1 MLLFNANF
9 LPLCCGSFCLSFWL
23 FFFFFLIFFFF
34 FLFFFPLLKTLL
46 PFPLPSLFFFFFNFL
61 FLLSLSAS
69 LSEYPSSISSP
80 FPDLIQVQTLNE
92 QEWERMQQAN
102 VLANV
107 AQAFESDMDA
117 SDLEEDRETIFSS
130 VDLLSPG
137 GQADAQTLALMLQE
151 QLDAINNEIRYQQ
164 LHGAPKPYLFKAT
177 TVDYF
182 YCPVIYFNVFS
193 NDQLVVWSVKCK
205 TMLKNVDK
213 CSDEILKSVVLSTTW
228 RYLVYFHRKNTK
240 SCNQRI

>member
-1 MLLFNANF
+1 
-9 LPLCCGSFCLSFWL
+9 
-23 FFFFFLIFFFF
+23 
-34 FLFFFPLLKTLL
+34 
-46 PFPLPSLFFFFFNFL
+46 
-61 FLLSLSAS
+61 
-69 LSEYPSSISSP
+69 
-80 FPDLIQVQTLNE
+80 
-92 QEWERMQQAN
+92 MQQAN

-213 CSDEILKSVVLSTTW
+213 CSDEILKSVVLSTT
-228 RYLVYFHRKNTK
+228 
-240 SCNQRI
+240 

>member
-1 MLLFNANF
+1 MLKYQANF
-9 LPLCCGSFCLSFWL
+9 LPLCCCSFYLSFCRFIL
-23 FFFFFLIFFFF
+23 FFNI
-34 FLFFFPLLKTLL
+34 
-46 PFPLPSLFFFFFNFL
+46 L

-69 LSEYPSSISSP
+69 PSEYPSSISSP
-80 FPDLIQVQTLNE
+80 FADLIQVQTLNE

-164 LHGAPKPYLFKAT
+164 LHGTPKPYLFKAST
-177 TVDYF
+177 IDYF
-182 YCPVIYFNVFS
+182 YCLVIYCNIF
-193 NDQLVVWSVKCK
+193 QLIVVVWSVKCQK
-205 TMLKNVDK
+205 MVKNVDK
-213 CSDEILKSVVLSTTW
+213 CSGEILKCLVLSTTW
-228 RYLVYFHRKNTK
+228 RYLVYFHRKNT
-240 SCNQRI
+240 

>member
-1 MLLFNANF
+1 MKGVSAYCEKWSIVKLQRWSFSLSRKVILFYFWVVFFVTHYLYCVHFSFLYLFQSVWVLSDDFLSSFLSVCFRFGHQRHVSQCVGGNCVSVVCYCSMLT
-9 LPLCCGSFCLSFWL
+9 SCLSVAAHSVSL
-23 FFFFFLIFFFF
+23 FDF
-34 FLFFFPLLKTLL
+34 
-46 PFPLPSLFFFFFNFL
+46 FFFFFNFL

-164 LHGAPKPYLFKAT
+164 LHQNLIYLRPQPLIIFI
-177 TVDYF
+177 V
-182 YCPVIYFNVFS
+182 
-193 NDQLVVWSVKCK
+193 Q
-205 TMLKNVDK
+205 
-213 CSDEILKSVVLSTTW
+213 
-228 RYLVYFHRKNTK
+228 
-240 SCNQRI
+240 